1 MEVNPLGCVL
11 LYDIQAGRYFFCLM
25 SGVGCARDC
34 SATRLGSGQG
44 GFRFWPLRVARGL
57 HPSCKL
63 REQAVCVSLWRVCRE
78 KTLVHPNP
86 SPKPILHDQE
96 LTQIDVFAQPLEF
109 LVRTFLHPTPSAKPI
124 LHDQ

>member
-1 MEVNPLGCVL
+1 M
-11 LYDIQAGRYFFCLM
+11 
-25 SGVGCARDC
+25 
-34 SATRLGSGQG
+34 
-44 GFRFWPLRVARGL
+44 
-57 HPSCKL
+57 
-63 REQAVCVSLWRVCRE
+63 
-78 KTLVHPNP
+78 HPNP